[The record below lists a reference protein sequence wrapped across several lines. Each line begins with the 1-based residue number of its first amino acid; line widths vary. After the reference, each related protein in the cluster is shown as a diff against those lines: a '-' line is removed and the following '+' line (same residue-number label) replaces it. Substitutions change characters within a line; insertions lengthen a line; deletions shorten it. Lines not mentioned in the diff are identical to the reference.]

1 MKICPL
7 CHTTYEDWID
17 FCFSDGMPL
26 VAKGGASS
34 PLPVKPSSVG
44 ASIAPRL
51 AEGADLPSPGAL
63 RPAPPVRADEPPA
76 RAAPPEPPSDITGIF
91 TGSITD
97 DDGDEFRRLPPPR
110 QSLNLAGAGLPAESD
125 SAATRPMGSLPDMDS
140 DEQSRATVPLSS
152 SALGAHLLA
161 AETQPLVSPA
171 APAPAV
177 QAAPEHDVP
186 SIVDEPAAPAA
197 VVAERAEPA
206 MRPEPAT
213 RPEPRPEPV
222 KFHPAAPSVLD
233 SEPPSS
239 GGLGIGLVVAGV
251 LGVGVLIVA
260 VLAAGAFFMGG
271 KDPVQTVAVAAPAP
285 PPPPAP
291 VAPPP
296 VVEPTPEV
304 LPDVA
309 VAPPLPVATP
319 PSPVPAVPPPT
330 AAPVA
335 ATTPVKPPP
344 APTAVAKPPP
354 ATPTSVPAS
363 TTADADPWGAPV
375 ATTSGVLKIVTDPDG
390 GTVYIDEQQRGK
402 TPLTVELAYGVHNI
416 RVVRSGYKTEV
427 RDVTIRVAELNVPFI
442 LKPEVVTGQVNVY
455 GPSGFRVF
463 IDGHD
468 RGAMPVTVQ
477 VSEGVRQFK
486 LVSDADGTGCS
497 LPKEIAF
504 RSPGRPETVT
514 LICP

>member
-34 PLPVKPSSVG
+34 PLPVKASSVG

-63 RPAPPVRADEPPA
+63 RPPPPVRDEPPYSS
-76 RAAPPEPPSDITGIF
+76 APPEPPSDITGIF

-97 DDGDEFRRLPPPR
+97 DDGDEFRRPPAPR
-110 QSLNLAGAGLPAESD
+110 QSLNLAAAGLPAESD

-161 AETQPLVSPA
+161 AETQPPVSPA

-177 QAAPEHDVP
+177 QAAPGHDEP
-186 SIVDEPAAPAA
+186 SIVDEPPAAPPAP
-197 VVAERAEPA
+197 VVA
-206 MRPEPAT
+206 EPAT
-213 RPEPRPEPV
+213 RPAPV

-285 PPPPAP
+285 TPPPAP

-296 VVEPTPEV
+296 VVEATPEV

-319 PSPVPAVPPPT
+319 ASPVPAVPPPT
-330 AAPVA
+330 TPPVV
-335 ATTPVKPPP
+335 ATAPVKPPT

-363 TTADADPWGAPV
+363 TTADADPWGAPA

-486 LVSDADGTGCS
+486 LVSDVDGTGCS